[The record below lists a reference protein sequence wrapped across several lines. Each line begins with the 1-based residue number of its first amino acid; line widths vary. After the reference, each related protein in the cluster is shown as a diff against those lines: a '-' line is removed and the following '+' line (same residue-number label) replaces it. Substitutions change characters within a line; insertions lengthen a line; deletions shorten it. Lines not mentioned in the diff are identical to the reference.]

1 MPGTR
6 QLRRTCVLFE
16 AVPAAVQEGGGGIA
30 ARPWHCA
37 SMLASAHRRCSGAG
51 SGGPRRFWVLIRW
64 KAEVLQLVASS
75 PDTPEDVVII
85 TGPLSSLVS
94 VGLALAGG
102 LSIADSFGVNLE
114 PVSTPP
120 PPPPP
125 SSWRS
130 VGRVRMPAAT
140 PHVCQT
146 RRSLAQARSSHSCL
160 KRAEPAAGEA
170 AIECVLVSCCVLCKF
185 LWN

>member
-1 MPGTR
+1 M
-6 QLRRTCVLFE
+6 
-16 AVPAAVQEGGGGIA
+16 
-30 ARPWHCA
+30 
-37 SMLASAHRRCSGAG
+37 
-51 SGGPRRFWVLIRW
+51 LIRW

-120 PPPPP
+120 TPP
-125 SSWRS
+125 SSLHPGALWG
-130 VGRVRMPAAT
+130 VCACLLLHLMCVKHAAAS
-140 PHVCQT
+140 P
-146 RRSLAQARSSHSCL
+146 
-160 KRAEPAAGEA
+160 KRALHIHA
-170 AIECVLVSCCVLCKF
+170 
-185 LWN
+185 